1 MSRAASVLARAS
13 HLRGA
18 PSINRLRY
26 EAGGRSAIVAQA
38 GAALLLSVLGGA
50 VIAKTGDWQVAAA
63 LLGGATFVALGM
75 LQPAVFLT
83 ALLVVR
89 PLLDGL
95 PGDPGQLL
103 GLALIGVCAL
113 VVTSAPQL
121 VRPTAT
127 WAFSILLIVSALAC
141 LPAFMEFPGLIGLD
155 PIEELVRL
163 AALFAM
169 YFLAAQLITTPPV
182 MRRIIVIVGLSGVG
196 PALWAL
202 GELARSPTVI
212 AQLGLVRVSGSFVN
226 PVALSSY
233 LALCILILLS
243 LPRGDVSRW
252 VRWPAV
258 GVMTAALVVSYGR
271 EGWAFLLV
279 GIILLHWRTNKR
291 LIAGV
296 AIASTALVR
305 AGDGIA
311 GGEHV
316 RLLRLAPGQLAR
328 PADRVRQAAADRL
341 GTGDDR
347 DRQPAPPHARQ
358 GRSEGRLPGAQRGG
372 AGTRRGRDPAARGG
386 RGAVR
391 RADRVAA
398 AHRPRSRAGAV
409 CARARGRVDGDGRR
423 RGLDER
429 PARRDGADVRAAG
442 DDRRTR
448 GRLPRDRRS
457 ARPCGAAAA
466 QRVDLN
472 VHSSRPPGSRASAA
486 SARTE
491 RALV

>member
-296 AIASTALVR
+296 AIASTALV
-305 AGDGIA
+305 
-311 GGEHV
+311 
-316 RLLRLAPGQLAR
+316 LLAPGVRARVLPTEQATGSQVASTFASYDWRLANWRGLLIEYGKR
-328 PADRVRQAAADRL
+328 PLTGWGLETTVIVNPRRPTRGKGDPKGGFQAHSAAVRALVEGGILLLAAVVALFVVLIGSLLRIARDPELAPYARVLAAAWMAMVVVAVSTNDL
-341 GTGDDR
+341 LDGTALMYALLAMTG
-347 DRQPAPPHARQ
+347 
-358 GRSEGRLPGAQRGG
+358 GLEGAY
-372 AGTRRGRDPAARGG
+372 
-386 RGAVR
+386 
-391 RADRVAA
+391 RV
-398 AHRPRSRAGAV
+398 
-409 CARARGRVDGDGRR
+409 
-423 RGLDER
+423 
-429 PARRDGADVRAAG
+429 
-442 DDRRTR
+442 T
-448 GRLPRDRRS
+448 
-457 ARPCGAAAA
+457 AA
-466 QRVDLN
+466 QRARAGRQR
-472 VHSSRPPGSRASAA
+472 HSA
-486 SARTE
+486 
-491 RALV
+491 